1 MKEVDVILALLPQ
14 ANGTMKRR
22 PAIVLREMPPFKDFL
37 ICGVISQLYHEVEN
51 FDELITPSN
60 ADFVSSGLKTESLIR
75 LGFLTVLSRQDI
87 IGSIGSVSAERHRRL
102 LEKLSRYLTD

>member
-1 MKEVDVILALLPQ
+1 
-14 ANGTMKRR
+14 MKRR
-22 PAIVLREMPPFKDFL
+22 SAIVLREMPPFKDFL
-37 ICGVISQLYHEVEN
+37 ICGASSQLYHEVKN
-51 FDELITPSN
+51 FDELIVPSN

-75 LGFLTVLSRQDI
+75 LGFLTVLSHKDI